1 MNKLLLFCMI
11 PVLAACQSV
20 QPYVDA
26 YLNDLNQK
34 LQQNIEGLQTESASN
49 TEPKNTEPEI
59 VKDEANAL
67 PEKISHKKSGG

>member
-34 LQQNIEGLQTESASN
+34 LQQNRILKGCRLNLLQTLSRR
-49 TEPKNTEPEI
+49 
-59 VKDEANAL
+59 L
-67 PEKISHKKSGG
+67 